1 MHKEELRSI
10 QAQFEPNRRDRKPYY
25 QKLEAKR
32 KAFVKRFPPSGIPY
46 LPIEEFVV
54 GRTVNNE
61 ANKDTFCYWCD
72 FETRELGDMRGAYAI
87 KFGLYVDKET
97 QEYRYK
103 IQFSDADEALKFING
118 QLSKLLDSGKS
129 KDLAAI
135 EDVEISDMFKG
146 KVLFLY
152 YPTKYVNIF
161 AESHIDFF
169 LSSIGLDQGQSKAT
183 LTRKRES
190 LLDWKNS
197 DDVMQAW
204 SMYEFMDFLYLFI
217 GRPLKGEAPA
227 ALRPFLP
234 QQIKHHPETV
244 QKTYIDL
251 EIDDKEKS
259 PKGTGKV
266 KGKRII
272 TLSDFES
279 RNSRQKATGAL
290 GEKLV
295 LYAERERLVLEGRA
309 DLASK
314 VQVISATDVGAGY
327 DIESFSADSSKR
339 HIEVKTTNAPPT
351 PFVTFELTEN
361 QVNKGRNLGDR
372 YYLYIVFQAYGSNP
386 KIWPIKNPMNIV
398 DHGIV
403 LKPSSY
409 RASIATKV

>member
-1 MHKEELRSI
+1 MEKTELRSK

-32 KAFVKRFPPSGIPY
+32 KAFVKRFPPSDIPH
-46 LPIEEFVV
+46 LTIEEFVV
-54 GRTVNNE
+54 GRRVNNE

-72 FETRELGDMRGAYAI
+72 FETHELGDMRGSYAI
-87 KFGLYVDKET
+87 KFGLYVEKKT

-103 IQFSDADEALKFING
+103 VRFSDADEALQFITG

-129 KDLAAI
+129 KDLADI

-161 AESHIDFF
+161 AESHVDFF
-169 LSSIGLDQGQSKAT
+169 LSSIGLDQGQPKAS
-183 LTRKRES
+183 LTRKREC
-190 LLDWKNS
+190 LFDWKNS
-197 DDVMQAW
+197 DDVMQGW

-217 GRPLKGEAPA
+217 GRPLKGEPTA
-227 ALRPFLP
+227 ALRPFMP
-234 QQIKHHPETV
+234 QQIKYDPEKV

-251 EIDDKEKS
+251 EINDQEKS
-259 PKGTGKV
+259 PKGTGKG
-266 KGKRII
+266 KGRVI

-295 LYAERERLVLEGRA
+295 LYSERERLVLEGRP

-314 VQVISATDVGAGY
+314 VQIISARDVGAGY
-327 DIESFSADSSKR
+327 DVESFSADSSKR
-339 HIEVKTTNAPPT
+339 YIEVKTTKAPPT
-351 PFVTFELTEN
+351 AFVAFELTEN